1 MDADSLKIVFAI
13 FYLTL
18 LVVIACIWFRVT
30 HAPNGEMYRR
40 VRKEGGYKP
49 LDPFA
54 DDAQVTGPAGQDPR
68 TPNSST

>member
-18 LVVIACIWFRVT
+18 LVVIGCIWFRVT
-30 HAPNGEMYRR
+30 HAPNGDMYRR
-40 VRKEGGYKP
+40 VLREGGYKT
-49 LDPFA
+49 LDPFE
-54 DDAQVTGPAGQDPR
+54 DDAQVTAPADQAPR

>member
-1 MDADSLKIVFAI
+1 MDAGSLKIVFAI

-18 LVVIACIWFRVT
+18 LVVIGCIWFRVT
-30 HAPNGEMYRR
+30 HAPNGDLYRR

-49 LDPFA
+49 RDPFEG
-54 DDAQVTGPAGQDPR
+54 DQQMTGTPAQG

>member
-18 LVVIACIWFRVT
+18 LVVIGCIWLRAT

-40 VRKEGGYKP
+40 VRRDGGYKT
-49 LDPFA
+49 LDPFEDNEQA
-54 DDAQVTGPAGQDPR
+54 TGAAGQEAC